1 MTLFSSDFL
10 TRISFR
16 ATGCSPAG
24 RFLVIPTE
32 VEESLVLVFAS
43 SPCALKV
50 RDVSTHST
58 SLRARLS
65 LDMTNDTRNKPIRDR
80 PSGFGNPWL
89 QLGLSVACVL
99 VSEFLLKRG
108 ATQVAEPDSAFSWTG
123 INGLASPLVWWAILL
138 IIASFISWLYVL
150 RYIPLTIA
158 FPLSRVVDILVP
170 LGCWI
175 FLGESISPL
184 RWCGIALVII
194 GLALVAKP
202 IAQIEERL

>member
-16 ATGCSPAG
+16 ATGCSPAC

-43 SPCALKV
+43 SPRALKV

-108 ATQVAEPDSAFSWTG
+108 AMQVAEPASAFSWTG
-123 INGLASPLVWWAILL
+123 INGLASPLVWCAIFL
-138 IIASFISWLYVL
+138 IIASFISWLYAL

-175 FLGESISPL
+175 FLGESISAL

>member
-1 MTLFSSDFL
+1 MT
-10 TRISFR
+10 
-16 ATGCSPAG
+16 
-24 RFLVIPTE
+24 TE
-32 VEESLVLVFAS
+32 GTQKMRYQ
-43 SPCALKV
+43 P
-50 RDVSTHST
+50 R
-58 SLRARLS
+58 
-65 LDMTNDTRNKPIRDR
+65 
-80 PSGFGNPWL
+80 GFGNPWL